1 MTEPTDF
8 PNEPD
13 AVVEPGPD
21 QEQDVPAPDAEGDV
35 TDIDPND
42 AANE

>member
-1 MTEPTDF
+1 MSETTDF

-13 AVVEPGPD
+13 RVEEPGPE
-21 QEQDVPAPDAEGDV
+21 QEQDVPESDAEGDV
-35 TDIDPND
+35 TDPDPND